1 MKDRIIQLR
10 KALRYTQGAFGEKIG
25 LTASGVSN
33 IENGIREIQER
44 HILLILSAFPQ
55 VSEEWLR
62 NGTGPMFI
70 QDDNP
75 VRQIM
80 QRYNF
85 PDIVKQF
92 LVAYDRLT
100 PDEQKVVYKY
110 TTELVTA
117 IVGSGEPGANDAH
130 DANDANDAHETIGEI
145 DIDAETEAYRQQ
157 LINQKKVESSRSTG
171 TGDTDSVRA

>member
-1 MKDRIIQLR
+1 MNDRIMALR
-10 KALRYTQGAFGEKIG
+10 KALKLSQAEFGDKIG
-25 LTASGVSN
+25 LTRSGISN
-33 IENGIREIQER
+33 VESGIRQVQER
-44 HILLILSAFPQ
+44 HIKLILSAFPQ

-62 NGTGPMFI
+62 HGTGPMFI

-100 PDEQKVVYKY
+100 PDEQKAVLKY
-110 TTELVTA
+110 TTELVAA
-117 IVGSGEPGANDAH
+117 IVGNGDPAQMTE
-130 DANDANDAHETIGEI
+130 EEE
-145 DIDAETEAYRQQ
+145 IDAEVEAYRQQ
-157 LINQKKVESSRSTG
+157 LINQKKVESSRSPG

>member
-55 VSEEWLR
+55 VSEDWLR
-62 NGTGPMFI
+62 SGTGPMFI

-92 LVAYDRLT
+92 LVAYDRLA
-100 PDEQKVVYKY
+100 PDEQKAVYKY
-110 TTELVTA
+110 TTELVAA
-117 IVGSGEPGANDAH
+117 IVGNGDPAPMTE
-130 DANDANDAHETIGEI
+130 EEE
-145 DIDAETEAYRQQ
+145 IDAEVEAYRQQ
-157 LINQKKVESSRSTG
+157 LINQKKAELSRSPG

>member
-1 MKDRIIQLR
+1 MQKRIIELR
-10 KALRYTQGAFGEKIG
+10 EALHLSQADFAKKLG
-25 LTASGVSN
+25 LTRSWLSN
-33 IENGIREIQER
+33 VELGIRDIQER

-62 NGTGPMFI
+62 SGTGPMFI

-92 LVAYDRLT
+92 LVAYDRLD
-100 PDEQKVVYKY
+100 PDEQQAVYKY

-117 IVGSGEPGANDAH
+117 IVGHLDAGADGMPAAM
-130 DANDANDAHETIGEI
+130 D
-145 DIDAETEAYRQQ
+145 DIDVEAETEAYRQQ
-157 LINQKKVESSRSTG
+157 LIAQKKAASSRSRGTADTG
-171 TGDTDSVRA
+171 SAG

>member
-100 PDEQKVVYKY
+100 PDEQKAVLKY
-110 TTELVTA
+110 TTELVAA
-117 IVGSGEPGANDAH
+117 IVGNGDQAPTTE
-130 DANDANDAHETIGEI
+130 EE
-145 DIDAETEAYRQQ
+145 IDAEVEAYRQQ
-157 LINQKKVESSRSTG
+157 LINQKKAESSRSPG

>member
-62 NGTGPMFI
+62 EGTGPMFI

-100 PDEQKVVYKY
+100 PDEQKAVLKY
-110 TTELVTA
+110 TTELVAA
-117 IVGSGEPGANDAH
+117 IVGNGDQVPTTE
-130 DANDANDAHETIGEI
+130 EE
-145 DIDAETEAYRQQ
+145 IDAEVEAYRQQ
-157 LINQKKVESSRSTG
+157 LINQKKAESSRSPG

>member
-1 MKDRIIQLR
+1 MRERIIQLR

-55 VSEEWLR
+55 VSEDWLR
-62 NGTGPMFI
+62 SGIGPMFI

-100 PDEQKVVYKY
+100 PDEQKAVYKY
-110 TTELVTA
+110 TTELVAA
-117 IVGSGEPGANDAH
+117 IVGNGEQAPMT
-130 DANDANDAHETIGEI
+130 EEEEI
-145 DIDAETEAYRQQ
+145 NAEVEAYRQQ
-157 LINQKKVESSRSTG
+157 LISQKKAGSSRSPG

>member
-1 MKDRIIQLR
+1 MNERIMALR
-10 KALRYTQGAFGEKIG
+10 KALKLSQAEFGDKIG
-25 LTASGVSN
+25 LTRSGISN
-33 IENGIREIQER
+33 VESGIRQVQER
-44 HILLILSAFPQ
+44 HIRLILSAFPE
-55 VSEEWLR
+55 VSEHWLR
-62 NGTGPMFI
+62 TGEGDMFI

-100 PDEQKVVYKY
+100 PDEQKAVYKY

-117 IVGSGEPGANDAH
+117 IVGHLDAGAGS
-130 DANDANDAHETIGEI
+130 TIVDDI
-145 DIDAETEAYRQQ
+145 DVDAETEAYRQQ
-157 LINQKKVESSRSTG
+157 LINQQKVASSRSRGTADTG
-171 TGDTDSVRA
+171 SAG

>member
-1 MKDRIIQLR
+1 MRERIIQLR

-55 VSEEWLR
+55 VSEDWLR
-62 NGTGPMFI
+62 SGTGPMFI

-100 PDEQKVVYKY
+100 PDEQKAVLKY

-117 IVGSGEPGANDAH
+117 IVGNGDQAKMTE
-130 DANDANDAHETIGEI
+130 EEE
-145 DIDAETEAYRQQ
+145 IDAEVEAYRQQ
-157 LINQKKVESSRSTG
+157 LINQKKAESSRSPG
-171 TGDTDSVRA
+171 TGDTGSVRA

>member
-1 MKDRIIQLR
+1 MQKRIIELR
-10 KALRYTQGAFGEKIG
+10 EALHLSQADFAKKLG
-25 LTASGVSN
+25 LTRSWLSN
-33 IENGIREIQER
+33 VELGIRDIQER

-62 NGTGPMFI
+62 HGTGPMFI

-100 PDEQKVVYKY
+100 PDEQKAVYKY

-117 IVGSGEPGANDAH
+117 IVGSGEPRTSDVPAAI
-130 DANDANDAHETIGEI
+130 AEI
-145 DIDAETEAYRQQ
+145 DVEAETEAYRQQ
-157 LINQKKVESSRSTG
+157 LINQKKAESSRSPG

>member
-1 MKDRIIQLR
+1 MNDRIMALR
-10 KALRYTQGAFGEKIG
+10 KALKLSQAEFGNKIG
-25 LTASGVSN
+25 LTRSGISN
-33 IENGIREIQER
+33 VESGIRPVQER

-62 NGTGPMFI
+62 HGTGPMFI

-100 PDEQKVVYKY
+100 PDEQKAVYKY
-110 TTELVTA
+110 TTELVAA
-117 IVGSGEPGANDAH
+117 IVGNGEPAPMT
-130 DANDANDAHETIGEI
+130 EEE
-145 DIDAETEAYRQQ
+145 IDAEVEAYRQQ
-157 LINQKKVESSRSTG
+157 LINQKKAESSRSPG
-171 TGDTDSVRA
+171 TGDTGSVRA

>member
-62 NGTGPMFI
+62 DGTGPMFI
-70 QDDNP
+70 QDDSP
-75 VRQIM
+75 IRQVM
-80 QRYNF
+80 QRYDF
-85 PDIVKQF
+85 PAIVEQL
-92 LVAYDRLT
+92 LVAYDRLA
-100 PDEQKVVYKY
+100 PDEQKAVLKY
-110 TTELVTA
+110 TTELVAA
-117 IVGSGEPGANDAH
+117 IVGNGDPAQMTE
-130 DANDANDAHETIGEI
+130 EEEI
-145 DIDAETEAYRQQ
+145 NAEVEAYRQQ
-157 LINQKKVESSRSTG
+157 LINQKKAESSRSPG

>member
-1 MKDRIIQLR
+1 MKDRIQALR
-10 KALRYTQGAFGEKIG
+10 KSLKLTQTEFGRKIG
-25 LTASGVSN
+25 LSTAAVSDV
-33 IENGIREIQER
+33 EVGRRTVQDR
-44 HILLILSAFPQ
+44 HIKLITSAFPQ

-92 LVAYDRLT
+92 LEAYNRLD
-100 PDEQKVVYKY
+100 PDEQRAVYKY
-110 TTELVTA
+110 TTELVAA
-117 IVGSGEPGANDAH
+117 IVGNVDQAPTTE
-130 DANDANDAHETIGEI
+130 EE
-145 DIDAETEAYRQQ
+145 IDAEVEAYRQQ
-157 LINQKKVESSRSTG
+157 LINQKKAESSRSPG

>member
-1 MKDRIIQLR
+1 M
-10 KALRYTQGAFGEKIG
+10 
-25 LTASGVSN
+25 
-33 IENGIREIQER
+33 
-44 HILLILSAFPQ
+44 LILSAFPQ

-117 IVGSGEPGANDAH
+117 IVGSGEPGANDAR
-130 DANDANDAHETIGEI
+130 ETIGEI

-157 LINQKKVESSRSTG
+157 LINQKKAESSRSPG

>member
-1 MKDRIIQLR
+1 MQKRIIELR
-10 KALRYTQGAFGEKIG
+10 EALHLSQADFAKKLG
-25 LTASGVSN
+25 LTRSWLSN
-33 IENGIREIQER
+33 VELGIRDIQER

-62 NGTGPMFI
+62 HGTGQMFI

-92 LVAYDRLT
+92 LEAYNRLD
-100 PDEQKVVYKY
+100 PDEQRAVLKY

-117 IVGSGEPGANDAH
+117 IVGNGEARAITEEE
-130 DANDANDAHETIGEI
+130 A
-145 DIDAETEAYRQQ
+145 IDAEAIDAEAIEAEVEAYRQQ
-157 LINQKKVESSRSTG
+157 LLAQKKTGSYRSDGTEG
-171 TGDTDSVRA
+171 TGLGIG

>member
-55 VSEEWLR
+55 VSEDWLR
-62 NGTGPMFI
+62 SGTGPMFI
-70 QDDNP
+70 QDDSP
-75 VRQIM
+75 IRQIM
-80 QRYNF
+80 QKYDF
-85 PDIVKQF
+85 PAIVQQF
-92 LVAYDRLT
+92 LEAYNRLT
-100 PDEQKVVYKY
+100 PDEQKAVYKY

-117 IVGSGEPGANDAH
+117 IVGSGEPRTSDVPAAI
-130 DANDANDAHETIGEI
+130 TEI
-145 DIDAETEAYRQQ
+145 DVNAESEAYKQQ
-157 LINQKKVESSRSTG
+157 LINQKKAESFRSPG

>member
-1 MKDRIIQLR
+1 MQKRIIELR
-10 KALRYTQGAFGEKIG
+10 EALHLSQADFAKKLG
-25 LTASGVSN
+25 LTRSWLSN
-33 IENGIREIQER
+33 VELGIRDIQER

-55 VSEEWLR
+55 VSEDWLR
-62 NGTGPMFI
+62 SGTGPMFI

-75 VRQIM
+75 VRQVM

-100 PDEQKVVYKY
+100 PDEQKAVLKY

-117 IVGSGEPGANDAH
+117 IVGNGDQAKMTE
-130 DANDANDAHETIGEI
+130 EEE
-145 DIDAETEAYRQQ
+145 IDAEVEAYRQQ
-157 LINQKKVESSRSTG
+157 LINQKKAESSRSPG

>member
-1 MKDRIIQLR
+1 MRERIIQLR

-55 VSEEWLR
+55 VSEDWLR
-62 NGTGPMFI
+62 SGTGPMFI

-100 PDEQKVVYKY
+100 PDEQKAVLKY
-110 TTELVTA
+110 TTELVAA
-117 IVGSGEPGANDAH
+117 IVGNGDQVPTTE
-130 DANDANDAHETIGEI
+130 EE
-145 DIDAETEAYRQQ
+145 IDAEVEAYRQQ
-157 LINQKKVESSRSTG
+157 LINQKKAESSRSPG